1 MAKDKS
7 DDQSRKKETPTK
19 ASPSKIDIEIVHS
32 NDPLS
37 EQAQLDSPSHS
48 EALPDAREVFGTKG
62 WNSFSFKGKEFGML
76 KIKVQTQSVKPW
88 WKENSKLKWTCDKGQ
103 TEESRMDKPLSEER
117 VSKLFI
123 VEKRL
128 YPYKGTMLELL
139 VAFIHTLQWMRLFQG
154 VCPKLEK
161 FPQVQVRDGVCT
173 GSTLHR
179 VISIDRNKAKLRCL
193 KTKQE
198 G

>member
-62 WNSFSFKGKEFGML
+62 WNSFSFKGKEVPMNDESIGFMMNL
-76 KIKVQTQSVKPW
+76 PYERKQQT
-88 WKENSKLKWTCDKGQ
+88 SKG
-103 TEESRMDKPLSEER
+103 
-117 VSKLFI
+117 
-123 VEKRL
+123 KR
-128 YPYKGTMLELL
+128 
-139 VAFIHTLQWMRLFQG
+139 R
-154 VCPKLEK
+154 
-161 FPQVQVRDGVCT
+161 
-173 GSTLHR
+173 S
-179 VISIDRNKAKLRCL
+179 
-193 KTKQE
+193 
-198 G
+198 

>member
-62 WNSFSFKGKEFGML
+62 WNSFSFKGKEFCKEAL
-76 KIKVQTQSVKPW
+76 KEIEDLGHLENDAPKPKKKRKV
-88 WKENSKLKWTCDKGQ
+88 
-103 TEESRMDKPLSEER
+103 
-117 VSKLFI
+117 
-123 VEKRL
+123 
-128 YPYKGTMLELL
+128 TM
-139 VAFIHTLQWMRLFQG
+139 
-154 VCPKLEK
+154 KK
-161 FPQVQVRDGVCT
+161 
-173 GSTLHR
+173 
-179 VISIDRNKAKLRCL
+179 KALR
-193 KTKQE
+193 E
-198 G
+198 